1 MGMLNTPG
9 QADALCTVIALGFI
23 ISSEGQLKDHSY
35 IIYLDGTDDDAEYR
49 RHRQLEAKL
58 AKLTGMKK
66 LFDPKPQTPGGK
78 SRQPVIL
85 AQTNRSVLQGEI
97 MEHEKAIFKILE
109 DKVNLC
115 AALMWAGSPP
125 KEKRS
130 CWTLR
135 SSIGTKRIIGNF
147 RRRDRKRSSRSGSKP
162 PTKTP

>member
-1 MGMLNTPG
+1 MGMLYTPG

-109 DKVNLC
+109 DTLSYLNSVSGHLDER
-115 AALMWAGSPP
+115 ALKTGPLDPMTQDTYNFYKKSLKKGQ
-125 KEKRS
+125 EK
-130 CWTLR
+130 
-135 SSIGTKRIIGNF
+135 
-147 RRRDRKRSSRSGSKP
+147 
-162 PTKTP
+162 

>member
-1 MGMLNTPG
+1 MGMLYTPG

-78 SRQPVIL
+78 SRQPSISCPSKTTVKGASSCPETSLPFPSWFWFFCVFTHPLNKITDSINTVRP
-85 AQTNRSVLQGEI
+85 AFFI
-97 MEHEKAIFKILE
+97 KILLPPYALFHILYPYLS
-109 DKVNLC
+109 KV
-115 AALMWAGSPP
+115 
-125 KEKRS
+125 
-130 CWTLR
+130 
-135 SSIGTKRIIGNF
+135 
-147 RRRDRKRSSRSGSKP
+147 SRCNI
-162 PTKTP
+162 